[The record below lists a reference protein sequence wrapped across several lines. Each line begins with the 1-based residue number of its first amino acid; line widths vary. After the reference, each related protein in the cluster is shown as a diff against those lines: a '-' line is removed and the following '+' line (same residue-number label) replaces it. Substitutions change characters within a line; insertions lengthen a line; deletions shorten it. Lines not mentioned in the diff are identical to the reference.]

1 MKSHSKI
8 LFLTFCFIMLASVT
22 ASVKAQSGPAINH
35 IALYVHD
42 LKKSAA
48 FYKDVMQLKEVP
60 EPFKD
65 GKHVWFQIGTNSHL
79 HLIEGAKEVTQH
91 DINAHLAFR
100 VPVLKPFIAHLEKL
114 NINYRNWQGAQKTTT
129 TRVDGVSQIYLQ
141 DPDNYWIEVNDEK
154 L

>member
-1 MKSHSKI
+1 MW
-8 LFLTFCFIMLASVT
+8 L
-22 ASVKAQSGPAINH
+22 
-35 IALYVHD
+35 
-42 LKKSAA
+42 
-48 FYKDVMQLKEVP
+48 
-60 EPFKD
+60 
-65 GKHVWFQIGTNSHL
+65 QIGPNSHL

-100 VPVLKPFIAHLEKL
+100 VPALKPFIAHLDKL

-141 DPDNYWIEVNDEK
+141 DPDNYWVEVNDEK